1 VTEPAC
7 RRWRGAVVALL
18 ALVLAAG
25 DVRAQ
30 EAPAEPDAPAPII
43 EPFPLTPRVP
53 YAVEIRGVEGDLR
66 DLLVEVS
73 EARRL
78 SDRPPPS
85 ILVLR
90 RRVREDQPRLLQ
102 ALRARGHYAATVEAR
117 IDQAVTPALVVFQ
130 VDPGPI
136 YRFREITI
144 EVQPPEADFRP
155 PSPEALGVVEGR
167 RAASQTIIDAE
178 RALLERAR
186 AQGFALAELGRR
198 RAVVDHDADAM
209 DLTLRLEAGPRAR
222 FGEITVRGLDSVE
235 EDFVRGRVPW
245 RPGDLVTPEAL
256 AEGRAA
262 LFGTELF
269 SLTRITLGQQVD
281 EEGRLPVT
289 IRVEERPHRSISLG
303 ARYRSD
309 EGPGGNVGWEHR
321 NLLGAGE
328 RLRTEIDVSPI
339 GYLADGSFRVPD
351 FIFRDQALLVG
362 AQAALEDTD
371 AFQSTSIGG
380 SVGLERILRWGGIAN
395 LGVAFRAVE
404 VEDFTGRETFA
415 LLSLP
420 GGLAYDYSDDLL
432 DPSRGGRASITNE
445 PFVDTL
451 GSGVIFNRTLLR
463 YTHYLQVLEEPRLVL
478 AGRTALGTM
487 FGADRE
493 DIPADERFYAGGGG
507 SVRGFPF
514 QLAGELDAQDRPL
527 GGRSLFEVSGEV
539 RLRITE
545 TIGGVAFIDA
555 GSAFET
561 QYPDF
566 SEDLRIGTG
575 FGLRYFSPIGPLRF
589 DLAFP
594 LNRRDADD
602 FLQFYIS
609 VGQAF

>member
-1 VTEPAC
+1 VGEPH
-7 RRWRGAVVALL
+7 RWRWRVALAAFA
-18 ALVLAAG
+18 ALIAG
-25 DVRAQ
+25 ASPATAQ
-30 EAPAEPDAPAPII
+30 APEPDAPAPII

-53 YAVEIRGVEGDLR
+53 YQVEIQGGDGDLR
-66 DLLVEVS
+66 DLLEQVS

-102 ALRARGHYAATVEAR
+102 ALRARGHYAATVAAR
-117 IDQAVTPALVVFQ
+117 IDQAAEPTRVIFE

-136 YRFREITI
+136 YRFREIAI

-155 PSPEALGVVEGR
+155 PDPEALGILEGR
-167 RAASQTIIDAE
+167 RAASQSIIDAE

-186 AQGFALAELGRR
+186 AQGFALADLGRR

-222 FGEITVRGLDSVE
+222 FGEITVRGLSTVD

-245 RPGDLVTPEAL
+245 RQGDLITPEAL

-269 SLTRITLGQQVD
+269 SLARIDLGQEID
-281 EEGRLPVT
+281 EDGRLPIT
-289 IRVEERPHRSISLG
+289 IRTEERPHRSISLG

-321 NLLGAGE
+321 NLLGSGE
-328 RLRTEIDVSPI
+328 RLSIELDASGI
-339 GYLADGSFRVPD
+339 GYLADGRFRKPD
-351 FIFRDQALLVG
+351 FIVRDQALLVG
-362 AQAALEDTD
+362 AAAALEDTD
-371 AFQSTSIGG
+371 AFESTSIGA
-380 SVGLERILRWGGIAN
+380 SVGLERILRWGASAN

-420 GGLAYDYSDDLL
+420 GGLNYNYSDDLL

-445 PFVDTL
+445 PFFDTL
-451 GSGVIFNRTLLR
+451 GSGVMFNRTLLR

-478 AGRTALGTM
+478 AGRTAFGTM

-514 QLAGELDAQDRPL
+514 QLAGELDDRDRPL
-527 GGRSLFEVSGEV
+527 GGRSLFEASGEV

-545 TIGGVAFIDA
+545 TIGGVVFVDA

-566 SEDLRIGTG
+566 SEELRIGTG
-575 FGLRYFSPIGPLRF
+575 LGIRYFSPIGPLRF